1 MATFTISLAG
11 VSIGVSAIYPA
22 TEHFCREYI
31 TSAPPQ
37 ISVMLD
43 RVDIDGERA
52 RSARQDA
59 LQGIPVRAF
68 SDAYLETLALYR
80 KIAARL
86 LDFNSLVM
94 HGTAVAIDDRAFLF
108 TAPSGTGKTTH
119 AGFWLDR
126 IPGASV
132 LNGDKPLLKITEEEI
147 LLCGT
152 PWQGKENLGYN
163 RIVPLAAICILERDR
178 QNHIERISFADALD
192 TLVRQIHKPET
203 PGAVRKILLLLNRFQ
218 KVRIYRMGCNMDP
231 SAAEMSYAAM
241 R

>member
-108 TAPSGTGKTTH
+108 N
-119 AGFWLDR
+119 L
-126 IPGASV
+126 SV
-132 LNGDKPLLKITEEEI
+132 QMK
-147 LLCGT
+147 
-152 PWQGKENLGYN
+152 
-163 RIVPLAAICILERDR
+163 
-178 QNHIERISFADALD
+178 
-192 TLVRQIHKPET
+192 QI
-203 PGAVRKILLLLNRFQ
+203 
-218 KVRIYRMGCNMDP
+218 
-231 SAAEMSYAAM
+231 
-241 R
+241 